1 MISFETKIRVEYH
14 HTDQMG
20 VVHHSNYVKFFEV
33 ARTEWLRANGLTY
46 AEMERRGVMMPIV
59 DVQVK
64 YRMPAYYDEL
74 ITVKAMVEELP
85 MALECELVSYDIE
98 SNHMVG
104 RIVNVSVDESV
115 LGEDGNVDAGL
126 LQPIVY
132 DPVRLEYRVLGEKV
146 GKAFSDGK
154 KLL

>member
-59 DVQVK
+59 DVAVK
-64 YRMPAYYDEL
+64 YRNPALYDEL
-74 ITVKAMVEELP
+74 LSVTAFVDEAP
-85 MALECELVSYDIE
+85 MARMTFRYEV
-98 SNHMVG
+98 
-104 RIVNVSVDESV
+104 R
-115 LGEDGNVDAGL
+115 GEDGRDIASGSTTL
-126 LQPIVY
+126 GFI
-132 DPVRLEYRVLGEKV
+132 DKETRRPVRAPQWLVEVI
-146 GKAFSDGK
+146 
-154 KLL
+154 KL